1 MDQTERLHA
10 VWDTW
15 ARRDPLFAIL
25 SDPEKLGSRWDIN
38 EFMEH
43 TPELDAALALAA
55 KHNLLRGRRLALDF
69 GCGVG
74 RITQALTA
82 HFDRVVGLDISET
95 MIDQA
100 VALNRVGE
108 RCRYVCGRLSDFPDS
123 TFDFVFSVYVIQH
136 IPHALQAETLREL
149 VRVVKP
155 NGVIACQIP
164 QPQPGIHGL
173 RRRLAPRLLKALR
186 FKLRYGNDAPLIEM
200 NPLPEL
206 EVRRLIEPAQVVA
219 REAEWFFIQSDPHR
233 AQAAA

>member
-1 MDQTERLHA
+1 MDETQRLRA
-10 VWDTW
+10 VWETW

-25 SDPEKLGSRWDIN
+25 SDPHKQGSRWDIN

-55 KHNLLRGRRLALDF
+55 EHRLLRGRRLALDF

-82 HFDRVVGLDISET
+82 HFDRVVGLDISEA

-100 VALNRVGE
+100 VALNRVGD
-108 RCRYVCGRLSDFPDS
+108 RCRYVCGNLNAFPEN

-136 IPHALQAETLREL
+136 IPHALQGETLREL

-164 QPQPGIHGL
+164 QPQPGLQGL
-173 RRRLAPRLLKALR
+173 RRRLAPRLLKALK

-200 NPLPEL
+200 NPLPEP
-206 EVRRLIEPAQVVA
+206 EVKRLIEPAQLVA
-219 REAEWFFIQSDPHR
+219 HEGEWFFISPDPHR